1 MVLYICFQFLC
12 SNAILICNLFL
23 VSNKVQ
29 SRVGNCRIFK
39 KNLHTYRHKIFP
51 QGAGWVFPYRYFIGR
66 LSGGFLVIIAKK
78 GSSKIP
84 QGPSPPLLLT
94 VVVDFVTLLTCC
106 NKSLFVILI
115 HCVTVATVTTPTKT
129 KRKRRRTNKNCFLE
143 FQRLTNGTNPWEKF
157 KRKETK

>member
-1 MVLYICFQFLC
+1 MF
-12 SNAILICNLFL
+12 
-23 VSNKVQ
+23 
-29 SRVGNCRIFK
+29 R
-39 KNLHTYRHKIFP
+39 YRH
-51 QGAGWVFPYRYFIGR
+51 FIGL

-78 GSSKIP
+78 GSSKVP

-143 FQRLTNGTNPWEKF
+143 FQRLTNGTNPWEKL
-157 KRKETK
+157 KRKETKGGLLLFSFLFFFFFSQNRHIMLVNYSC

>member
-1 MVLYICFQFLC
+1 M
-12 SNAILICNLFL
+12 
-23 VSNKVQ
+23 
-29 SRVGNCRIFK
+29 
-39 KNLHTYRHKIFP
+39 
-51 QGAGWVFPYRYFIGR
+51 FPYRHFIGL

-78 GSSKIP
+78 GSSKVP

-94 VVVDFVTLLTCC
+94 VVVDFVTMLTCC

-143 FQRLTNGTNPWEKF
+143 FQRLTNGTNPWEKL
-157 KRKETK
+157 KRKKRNEGCFSFPFFFFFFFFSQNRHIMLVNYCC